1 MPACKP
7 LAPVYGLVGRPVSR
21 SLSPAIHCS
30 VFEKLGVAA
39 CYTAWQPDD
48 LEAFVEAARL
58 LVSGFNVTT
67 PFKEQVLGM
76 LDRVAGDAAEIG
88 AVNTVVNRGGR
99 LEGYNTDY
107 LGVAR
112 CLEHGKGAGKALV
125 VGAGG
130 AARAAVYALARL
142 LGVKQV
148 AIVNRTPGRAVEL
161 ARWASEQLGVEA
173 VAGGLGD
180 AEQLGRGAEIIINA
194 TPIGSGYCC
203 PGETPPVLGLLG
215 PGVAV
220 LDMVYYP
227 LETRLLREARR
238 RGARAV
244 DGLCMLVWQALYAD
258 RLWLGVE
265 PGWGLYQHARSAAL
279 RALDALGS

>member
-1 MPACKP
+1 MPACRP

-30 VFEKLGVAA
+30 VFERLGVPAY
-39 CYTAWQPDD
+39 YTAWQPDD
-48 LEAFVEAARL
+48 LEAFTGAARV
-58 LVSGFNVTT
+58 LVAGFNVTI

-76 LDRVAGDAAEIG
+76 LDHVAEDAAEIG
-88 AVNTVVNRGGR
+88 AVNTVANRGGR

-112 CLEHGKGAGKALV
+112 CLEPGRGAGKALV

-142 LGVKQV
+142 LGVKRV
-148 AIVNRTPGRAVEL
+148 AIVNRTPGRAWEL
-161 ARWASEQLGVEA
+161 ARWASRRLGVEA

-180 AEQLGRGAEIIINA
+180 AELLGRGAEVVVNA
-194 TPIGSGYCC
+194 TPLGSGYCC
-203 PGETPPVLGLLG
+203 PEEAPPVLGLLG
-215 PGVAV
+215 PGVVV

-238 RGARAV
+238 RGARTV

-258 RLWLGVE
+258 KLWLGVE
-265 PGWGLYQHARSAAL
+265 PGEELYQHARSAAL
-279 RALDALGS
+279 RELDALGG